1 MTSPRIIPELW
12 HQTTLRGGILAHLT
26 GLRTAD
32 HGPLTEGDIVR
43 LNGEG
48 PRLRV
53 TYGPYTDFSSNFAGI
68 GWYLAYIDQYA
79 GDAHSSIDDWAEEA
93 MHVVD
98 QSPPRA
104 PAEVLHGPSGRA
116 NPLLIQDGCYQF
128 APGICEGSRIV
139 VRDCPGR
146 SVLDSTPVA
155 AMAQG
160 TQAGSFGSSKQWQ
173 ANDARS
179 PARQMSVGWHD
190 PSSTPA
196 TSRDNVS

>member
-139 VRDCPGR
+139 VRDCPG
-146 SVLDSTPVA
+146 PVEGTLCFGFYSGRGYGPRHA
-155 AMAQG
+155 SGFVWFVETMAG
-160 TQAGSFGSSKQWQ
+160 ERRPIACAS
-173 ANDARS
+173 
-179 PARQMSVGWHD
+179 
-190 PSSTPA
+190 
-196 TSRDNVS
+196 NVSWLA